1 MRPTGSGPHPGA
13 AWRPRAS
20 LAAAGDWD
28 HDTAC
33 FSVIFP
39 PDGCSVQKPDARP
52 LSKRDFEKLADFR
65 YQIRKFVRFSEQL
78 ALKHGIKPQQYQ
90 LLLQIRG
97 YPGRDW
103 ATVGELAER
112 LQSQHHGV
120 VALISRCEKLG
131 LVERRR
137 SSEDKRR
144 IEIRL
149 LVKGDKLVN
158 KVARLHRAELLSLQG
173 RFVVPD
179 IRAFDH

>member
-1 MRPTGSGPHPGA
+1 MP
-13 AWRPRAS
+13 
-20 LAAAGDWD
+20 
-28 HDTAC
+28 
-33 FSVIFP
+33 
-39 PDGCSVQKPDARP
+39 KPDARA
-52 LSKRDFEKLADFR
+52 LSKRDFETLADFR

-90 LLLQIRG
+90 LLLQVKG

-144 IEIRL
+144 IEIRVL
-149 LVKGDKLVN
+149 AKGDQLLDKL
-158 KVARLHRAELLSLQG
+158 ARLHRAELLSLQG
-173 RFVVPD
+173 RFVVPT
-179 IRAFDH
+179 IRAFDHR

>member
-1 MRPTGSGPHPGA
+1 MP
-13 AWRPRAS
+13 
-20 LAAAGDWD
+20 
-28 HDTAC
+28 
-33 FSVIFP
+33 
-39 PDGCSVQKPDARP
+39 KPDTRP
-52 LSKRDFEKLADFR
+52 LNKRDFETLANFR

-78 ALKHGIKPQQYQ
+78 ALKHGIKPQQYL

-149 LVKGDKLVN
+149 LAKGDKLVN
-158 KVARLHRAELLSLQG
+158 KVACLHRAELLSLQG

-179 IRAFDH
+179 IRAFGR